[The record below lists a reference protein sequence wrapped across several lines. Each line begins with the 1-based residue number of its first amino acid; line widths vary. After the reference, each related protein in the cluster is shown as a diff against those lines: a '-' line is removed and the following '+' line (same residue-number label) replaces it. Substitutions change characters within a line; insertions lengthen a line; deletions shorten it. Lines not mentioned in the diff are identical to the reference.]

1 MEKKGIKEMM
11 EVIAAVE
18 VLAVAVKKVMK
29 DGKVDLSDAAVL
41 VELGA
46 QFPAFAAAV
55 EGIKEIPAEVKEI
68 DAQEALEIVGKLYAV
83 AKKVQEA

>member
-1 MEKKGIKEMM
+1 MEKKGIKELM
-11 EVIAAVE
+11 EVLAAVE
-18 VLAVAVKKVMK
+18 ILAVCVKKVMK

-55 EGIKEIPAEVKEI
+55 DGLKDIPAEAKEI
-68 DAQEALEIVGKLYAV
+68 DAQEAIEIVGKLYGI
-83 AKKVQEA
+83 AKKYQEA